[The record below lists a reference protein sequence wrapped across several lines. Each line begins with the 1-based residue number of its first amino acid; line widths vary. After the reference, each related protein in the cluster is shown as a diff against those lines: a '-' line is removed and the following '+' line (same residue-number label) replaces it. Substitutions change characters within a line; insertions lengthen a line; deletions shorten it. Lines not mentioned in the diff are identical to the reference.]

1 MGDPAEYTSIQQV
14 LGGPK
19 RPRHNPVNLG
29 SVKGLVGHLECASG
43 IVSVLKI
50 LLMLKA
56 RTIPPHVGLETINP
70 ELAANSESQIEIP
83 LSLRPWQAPFRAA
96 LINNY
101 GASGSNASLV
111 VMDAAGYYDQ
121 PRAND
126 SSSLKRIPFY
136 ISALD
141 DRALQAYCAK
151 FLSYIASCRRSVS
164 LDALA
169 FNLSRQ
175 SNRDLGC
182 VLTLGCT
189 SIEDLEKQL
198 REVQAGRRAWRSRV
212 PQRPVILCFGGQTST
227 FVGLNRDV
235 FISNPLLRMHLDE
248 CDRMCR
254 SMALD
259 GIYPEIFQKSP
270 IEDVVK
276 LQLALFALQYACA
289 ATWIDCGA
297 PVAAVVGHSF
307 GELTALCIAGV
318 LSLEDTVRLIA
329 GRAGLVRDSWGK
341 DRGGMIAAEGDLPV
355 IKSLLE
361 CANHRCGFPEGAGA
375 SIACVNGPRS
385 FTLAGPTK
393 AMDAIEAIVSEP
405 AEQPQLGATNEATKC
420 QQCLSFHFS
429 AAPHS

>member
-1 MGDPAEYTSIQQV
+1 
-14 LGGPK
+14 
-19 RPRHNPVNLG
+19 
-29 SVKGLVGHLECASG
+29 
-43 IVSVLKI
+43 
-50 LLMLKA
+50 
-56 RTIPPHVGLETINP
+56 
-70 ELAANSESQIEIP
+70 
-83 LSLRPWQAPFRAA
+83 
-96 LINNY
+96 
-101 GASGSNASLV
+101 
-111 VMDAAGYYDQ
+111 MDAAGYYDQ

-276 LQLALFALQYACA
+276 LQLALFAL
-289 ATWIDCGA
+289 
-297 PVAAVVGHSF
+297 
-307 GELTALCIAGV
+307 
-318 LSLEDTVRLIA
+318 
-329 GRAGLVRDSWGK
+329 
-341 DRGGMIAAEGDLPV
+341 
-355 IKSLLE
+355 
-361 CANHRCGFPEGAGA
+361 
-375 SIACVNGPRS
+375 
-385 FTLAGPTK
+385 
-393 AMDAIEAIVSEP
+393 
-405 AEQPQLGATNEATKC
+405 
-420 QQCLSFHFS
+420 
-429 AAPHS
+429 